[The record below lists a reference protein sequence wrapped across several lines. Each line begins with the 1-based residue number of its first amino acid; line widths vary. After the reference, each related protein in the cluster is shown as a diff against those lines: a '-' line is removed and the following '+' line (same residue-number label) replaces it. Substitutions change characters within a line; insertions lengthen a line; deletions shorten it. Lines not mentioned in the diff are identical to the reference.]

1 MPQLCVHLMGHLYLS
16 LESEP
21 LELSGKGA
29 ALLVYLALE
38 KRPQHREHMAS
49 LLWGGAESRGNLRV
63 ELARLRG
70 VGLELTP
77 SSARLLT
84 LSKCR
89 TDLELWESWAEVGVG
104 ARDLGEWLGMVRGLP
119 LSGLEDLGSPEFQ
132 DWVYHQANVLTERI
146 GKTLE
151 KVYHDLEKGKLA
163 SEAALVRVR
172 AESLGLHFSSPPT
185 REPSRVH
192 LPRREVETTLKRA
205 LEHSRTQPLLVS
217 LRGPAGSGKTY
228 LSDWLCEYAS
238 GPCVK
243 VASLRSSRLALASTA
258 MQLKAC
264 AHSGQHQTLQAL
276 LTRPGSLE
284 EDWVRL
290 LEVMRE
296 MTTPLVLVFE
306 HAQTAAD
313 EFGSLL
319 EFLLGNLFSG
329 LVVLTSREDRQPS
342 ALVRSLLRRLPPRA
356 YQNLRLES
364 LRLDAVLE
372 VLEPPPSP
380 VDSPPGSPPVPGPE
394 ALPGWGEALGYA
406 NRLLQRSEGNAAH
419 LLALLD
425 DPSDLEHSALPRRVL
440 EVYQGE
446 AQGWPAELFE
456 AMRYLSV
463 IHAAFDEG
471 LALELLRAMGH
482 SEGRLWLSQALEKGI
497 LHPLEGQRRLSF
509 PFGSSSAAHGTPHE
523 SSPTSF
529 DERFEFRREG
539 LRVALNSSLPQPLRR
554 EVRRHLIGL
563 TEASDPGL
571 AAFYARRTG
580 DGSQFNRL
588 LERYLCALPP
598 GSPLRERTPSASQ
611 GQATPRAVPTPPQT
625 DAELT
630 PERERG
636 FELSLERGWLGLR
649 RRGCYGHAE
658 TLRLHFAL
666 PILSERGVERSGDL
680 KLVWRLDEFSGG
692 YDTLPCEVPYPLA
705 ARLTR
710 SGDAHL
716 LSLEPFSPFLEGELR
731 LRPIREPV
739 HQFGWMEHRL
749 PLCALEGET
758 LELSVRAL
766 DVALLIGQLEWCGHS
781 LLSVPSPHS
790 HPSVLHARPFLAAR
804 AGIFPA

>member
-16 LESEP
+16 LENEP

-70 VGLELTP
+70 VGVELSP
-77 SSARLLT
+77 SGTRLLT
-84 LSKCR
+84 PTESR

-104 ARDLGEWLGMVRGLP
+104 ERDLSEWLGMVRGLL

-132 DWVYHQANVLTERI
+132 EWVYHQANVLTERI

-151 KVYHDLEKGKLA
+151 KVYHDLEKGKLQG
-163 SEAALVRVR
+163 EAALVRIR

-185 REPSRVH
+185 PRSSSIH
-192 LPRREVETTLKRA
+192 LTRREVETSLIRA
-205 LEHSRTQPLLVS
+205 LEHSRTQSFLVL
-217 LRGPAGSGKTY
+217 LRGPADSGKTY
-228 LSDWLCEYAS
+228 LSDWLCEQAQR
-238 GPCVK
+238 PCIK
-243 VASLRSSRLALASTA
+243 VTSLRSSRLAVASTA
-258 MQLKAC
+258 MQLKAY
-264 AHSGQHQTLQAL
+264 ANSGQHQTLQDL

-284 EDWVRL
+284 EDLVRL

-296 MTTPLVLVFE
+296 LTPPPVVILE
-306 HAQTAAD
+306 HAQTAAE

-319 EFLLGNLFSG
+319 EFLLGSLSSG
-329 LVVLTSREDRQPS
+329 LVLLSSREDGWPS

-356 YQNLRLES
+356 YLDLRLES

-372 VLEPPPSP
+372 VLEPPRSP
-380 VDSPPGSPPVPGPE
+380 VGSLPSSPVPTAD
-394 ALPGWGEALGYA
+394 ALPRWGEALGYA
-406 NRLLQRSEGNAAH
+406 NRLLQRSEGNAGH

-425 DPSDLEHSALPRRVL
+425 DASNLEQGALPRRVL

-446 AQGWPAELFE
+446 AQGWPAELFG
-456 AMRYLSV
+456 ATRYLSV

-471 LALELLRAMGH
+471 MALELLRAMGV
-482 SEGRLWLSQALEKGI
+482 SEGRFWLSQALERGI
-497 LHPLEGQRRLSF
+497 LHPVERQRRLSF
-509 PFGSSSAAHGTPHE
+509 PFGAQSPESCTSSE
-523 SSPTSF
+523 SSPPSF

-580 DGSQFNRL
+580 DLPQFNRL
-588 LERYLCALPP
+588 LERYLYALPP
-598 GSPLRERTPSASQ
+598 GSPLRERTTSASRE
-611 GQATPRAVPTPPQT
+611 QATPRVAPPPPQT
-625 DAELT
+625 DAEST

-636 FELSLERGWLGLR
+636 FELSLERGWLGVR

-666 PILSERGVERSGDL
+666 PILSERGVERIGEL
-680 KLVWRLDEFSGG
+680 KLVWRLDEFCGG
-692 YDTLPCEVPYPLA
+692 YDTLPCEIPYPLG

-716 LSLEPFSPFLEGELR
+716 LSLEPFPPFLEGELE
-731 LRPIREPV
+731 LRPVLEPV

-781 LLSVPSPHS
+781 LLGVPSPHS
-790 HPSVLHARPFLAAR
+790 HPSVLHAHPFLAAR
-804 AGIFPA
+804 AGLFPA